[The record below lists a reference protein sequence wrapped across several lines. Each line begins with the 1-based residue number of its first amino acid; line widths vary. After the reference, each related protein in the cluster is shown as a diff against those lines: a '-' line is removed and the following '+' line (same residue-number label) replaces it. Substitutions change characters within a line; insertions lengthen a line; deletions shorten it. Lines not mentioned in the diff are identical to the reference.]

1 MHIVLLRNGSRAL
14 ILPAGEDLATCPP
27 AVRRWLGQPI
37 SREDAE
43 LTERSP
49 RLGVRPPTVL
59 AELLQ
64 NGFCALDGEG
74 VVQRPAD

>member
-14 ILPAGEDLATCPP
+14 ILPAGEDLATCSP
-27 AVRRWLGQPI
+27 AVRLWLGQPV
-37 SREDAE
+37 SRED
-43 LTERSP
+43 TEMTEGSP
-49 RLGVRPPTVL
+49 WLGVRPPTVL

-74 VVQRPAD
+74 VVQPQVD